1 MCKLYDWITTQR
13 SNPKEEAID
22 CSKYSTVERSSGKE
36 KLNSDEHSS
45 MHAFGKKDSE
55 DFLVGSSKLD
65 NTCSESQSYIGCE
78 ESNTR
83 GRLEW
88 K

>member
-1 MCKLYDWITTQR
+1 MCKLYDWKTTQR

-22 CSKYSTVERSSGKE
+22 CSKYSTTERSSRKE
-36 KLNSDEHSS
+36 KLNSDEHGL
-45 MHAFGKKDSE
+45 MHAFGKKDFK
-55 DFLVGSSKLD
+55 DFQAGGSKLD
-65 NTCSESQSYIGCE
+65 NTCSESESYIGCE